1 MKRIT
6 LTFDDDGELKKET
19 HFVIGGNDY
28 SICGHDLAGDSDLG
42 YAEGKE
48 THNSVNCPDCLC
60 LVHACKKQRLK
71 LKESR
76 K

>member
-28 SICGHDLAGDSDLG
+28 SICGHDIAGDSDLG

-48 THNSVNCPDCLC
+48 THKPYFAKIQKRCEELEQENKP
-60 LVHACKKQRLK
+60 
-71 LKESR
+71 
-76 K
+76 